1 MTDHE
6 AYIAF
11 NMVPN
16 IGAVKV
22 AALAEKHGSVAA
34 AWEAFGRKTNWEGKP
49 VDVRAE
55 MARARKMHVTLVT
68 CDDPRYP
75 ASLNDLPSKPLVLYV
90 PDYESYCADRGFFMP
105 HEEIP
110 GVRVFAEKEL
120 ADAVRQAGSRSPE
133 EKAADDAARRAF
145 LEKWMSACDGHST
158 QRIAGYLEGI

>member
-34 AWEAFGRKTNWEGKP
+34 AWEAFGKKTDWEGKP
-49 VDVRAE
+49 VDWRAE

-68 CDDPRYP
+68 CDDSETARER
-75 ASLNDLPSKPLVLYV
+75 ADIMCSTSDGFVIAEKDLEIRGPGEFFGFRQHGLPQLRMADPLKHREV
-90 PDYESYCADRGFFMP
+90 ADRAREDVRKLL
-105 HEEIP
+105 EEDP
-110 GVRVFAEKEL
+110 RL
-120 ADAVRQAGSRSPE
+120 A
-133 EKAADDAARRAF
+133 
-145 LEKWMSACDGHST
+145 
-158 QRIAGYLEGI
+158 

>member
-1 MTDHE
+1 MTEHE

-34 AWEAFGRKTNWEGKP
+34 AWEAFGPKTDWEGKP

-75 ASLNDLPSKPLVLYV
+75 AGLNDLPSKPLVLYV
-90 PDYESYCADRGFFMP
+90 VGDP
-105 HEEIP
+105 
-110 GVRVFAEKEL
+110 
-120 ADAVRQAGSRSPE
+120 
-133 EKAADDAARRAF
+133 AA
-145 LEKWMSACDGHST
+145 
-158 QRIAGYLEGI
+158 